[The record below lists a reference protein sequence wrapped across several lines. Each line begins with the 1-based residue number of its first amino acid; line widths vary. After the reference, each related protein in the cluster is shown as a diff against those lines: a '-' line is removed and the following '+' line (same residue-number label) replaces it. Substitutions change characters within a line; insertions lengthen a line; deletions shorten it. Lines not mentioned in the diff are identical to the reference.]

1 MELAARQIVRALRG
15 ERSQL
20 QLSRWL
26 GYASNVVADWEGGH
40 RYPSGAEWLRAAGRC
55 GVDVR
60 AALQRFN
67 AAAAPAWDEGP
78 EGLASWL
85 AALRGT
91 TSQLELADRV
101 GVSRHQVG
109 RWLSGNACPR
119 LPDLLRLVDGMT
131 GRVQDLVAALVDI
144 GAVPALAPRHE
155 AAQRARSLAWDEPWA
170 LAVLMLVEVG
180 VPVDGAAAWVAERL
194 GLDEAHAERC
204 IRVLN
209 EAGLV
214 ASGPEG
220 RWVALAAPSLST
232 ADDTRALALRRFWT
246 TVACGRIGDP
256 RDVHSFNLFSVS
268 VGDLDRIRELQRA
281 YFRELR
287 GIVAASSPSERV
299 GLVVLQ
305 LCELA

>member
-15 ERSQL
+15 GRSQL

-40 RYPSGAEWLRAAGRC
+40 RSPSGAEWLRAASRC

-60 AALQRFN
+60 AALVRFN
-67 AAAAPAWDEGP
+67 GPAASAWEEGE

-91 TSQLELADRV
+91 TSQLELAERV

-131 GRVQDLVAALVDI
+131 GRVQDLVAGLVDI
-144 GAVPALAPRHE
+144 KSVPALAPRHE

-180 VPVDGAAAWVAERL
+180 IPADGAARWAAERL

-204 IRVLN
+204 LRVLE
-209 EAGLV
+209 EAGLITV
-214 ASGPEG
+214 GPTG
-220 RWVALAAPSLST
+220 AWVALAAPSLST
-232 ADDTRALALRRFWT
+232 ADDARAVELRRFWT
-246 TVACGRIGDP
+246 AVACARIGDT
-256 RDVHSFNLFSVS
+256 RDLHSFNLFSVS
-268 VGDLDRIRELQRA
+268 AGDLDRLRDLQRA
-281 YFRELR
+281 YFREIR
-287 GIVAASSPSERV
+287 GIVAASTPAERV